1 MIVMAIPCDTY
12 QLARDIEKAQ
22 RHNQV
27 INSYQTPKN
36 KSKLQEYLS
45 RPNVKEY
52 NSIVIDKSFRNLG
65 GQPRKFTQGYKECQ
79 EEVQEY
85 FQLCMRLEIIPTISA
100 LCLWL
105 GCSKDVIYDYA
116 KNVQMYE
123 YGEILKNAIDIC
135 RLCNENGA
143 IEGGISPQVFALLA
157 SNYYGL
163 NTSQQVEIKPVIDNQ
178 VNNANTMKIIQ
189 EQIALENKDKS

>member
-1 MIVMAIPCDTY
+1 M
-12 QLARDIEKAQ
+12 
-22 RHNQV
+22 
-27 INSYQTPKN
+27 
-36 KSKLQEYLS
+36 
-45 RPNVKEY
+45 
-52 NSIVIDKSFRNLG
+52 
-65 GQPRKFTQGYKECQ
+65 
-79 EEVQEY
+79 
-85 FQLCMRLEIIPTISA
+85 IPTVSA

-135 RLCNENGA
+135 RLSNENGA
-143 IEGGISPQVFALLA
+143 IEGGISPQVFSLLA

-189 EQIALENKDKS
+189 EQLELESKDKS